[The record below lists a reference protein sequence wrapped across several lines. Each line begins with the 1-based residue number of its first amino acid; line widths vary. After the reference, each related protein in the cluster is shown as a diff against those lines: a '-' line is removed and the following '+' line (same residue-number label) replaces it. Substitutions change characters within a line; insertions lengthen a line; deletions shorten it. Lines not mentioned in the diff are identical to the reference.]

1 MHFAGFSLLSRK
13 NMKSSSISG
22 FSRDLESWIDPMSRR
37 SRVLNSG
44 PGTPVLS
51 SFSLINTSVVMV
63 IDY

>member
-1 MHFAGFSLLSRK
+1 MHFAGFSLLSRN
-13 NMKSSSISG
+13 NMKSSSIPG
-22 FSRDLESWIDPMSRR
+22 FSRDLESMSRQ
-37 SRVLNSG
+37 SRFLNSG